1 MHFNSF
7 HSMMVKFYFF
17 NEMYQSNCR
26 KMTTD
31 IKVQV
36 AGFTDLFHKL
46 TGRLTD
52 KQAVLKITHLSNS

>member
-1 MHFNSF
+1 
-7 HSMMVKFYFF
+7 
-17 NEMYQSNCR
+17 MYQSNCG
-26 KMTTD
+26 KITTD